1 MDKKYARA
9 YTEVLE
15 ILKHIPE
22 DEFNVIPKNEI
33 EFYKKNCDKSY
44 KYVYDESIDIKNQNI
59 SREANAVIVSI
70 YMNYFA
76 NEKQKSIINEI
87 LKQNTVKQEQEK
99 LEKYN
104 PDNIFKEQKNENS
117 PKNNL
122 PIEINEEKE
131 NFFKK
136 IFNKLK
142 SLFGGKK

>member
-15 ILKHIPE
+15 ILNHIPE
-22 DEFNVIPKNEI
+22 EEYNAIPKNEI
-33 EFYKKNCDKSY
+33 EFYKSNCDKNY
-44 KYVYDESIDIKNQNI
+44 TYVYDENIDIKDQKI

-76 NEKQKSIINEI
+76 NEKQKSVINEI
-87 LKQNTVKQEQEK
+87 LKQNTIKNDNEK
-99 LEKYN
+99 KEKYN
-104 PDNIFKEQKNENS
+104 PDNIFKQEETS
-117 PKNNL
+117 NL
-122 PIEINEEKE
+122 PIEVNTEKE

-142 SLFGGKK
+142 GIFSNKK

>member
-22 DEFNVIPKNEI
+22 EEYNVIPKTEI
-33 EFYKKNCDKSY
+33 EFYKNNCDKNY
-44 KYVYDESIDIKNQNI
+44 KFEYNEGEDIKSQAI
-59 SREANAVIVSI
+59 SKEANAVIVSI

-76 NEKQKSIINEI
+76 NEKQKTIIDEI
-87 LKQNTVKQEQEK
+87 LQQNTIKQEQEK

-104 PDNIFKEQKNENS
+104 PDKIFKEEQDS
-117 PKNNL
+117 NL
-122 PIEINEEKE
+122 PVEINEEKE

-142 SLFGGKK
+142 SLFVKGRN

>member
-22 DEFNVIPKNEI
+22 EEYNVIPKTEI
-33 EFYKKNCDKSY
+33 EFYKNNCDKNY
-44 KYVYDESIDIKNQNI
+44 KFEYNEGEDIKSQAI
-59 SREANAVIVSI
+59 SKEANAVIVSI

-76 NEKQKSIINEI
+76 NEKQKTIIDEI
-87 LKQNTVKQEQEK
+87 LQQNTIKQEQEK

-104 PDNIFKEQKNENS
+104 PDNIFKEEQDS
-117 PKNNL
+117 NL
-122 PIEINEEKE
+122 PVEINEEKE

-142 SLFGGKK
+142 SLFVKGRN